1 MQIRKFKPYGQW
13 VWGEYDFYVNNKIV
27 AKFRTQ
33 LIGSDYVYVYFLP
46 QIYRDEY
53 CIRIDKRYITHDEA
67 LDKAIKI
74 VQKKLY
80 TLASNTLFDIKKIE
94 REK

>member
-1 MQIRKFKPYGQW
+1 MEIRKFKSYGQW

-46 QIYRDEY
+46 QIYGDEY

-80 TLASNTLFDIKKIE
+80 TLASNILSDIKQVE
-94 REK
+94 MEK